1 MTPVLDGPRRCD
13 AQLDLLFT
21 DKKELLRDV
30 IINGS
35 IGLSHHEIVELQIL
49 RVKKMTS

>member
-1 MTPVLDGPRRCD
+1 MTPLLDGPTRDD

-21 DKKELLRDV
+21 DKEELVRKM

-35 IGLSHHEIVELQIL
+35 IGHSYME
-49 RVKKMTS
+49 